1 MMPGPLIS
9 PLSSPLSAIVADSL
23 RRGVDVSSPTAKRR
37 PGLSALRKS
46 KSQRSAAWEEESSDD
61 FAVAEGAQRPGV
73 ERTDS
78 IKGRS
83 FSVSLGEF
91 FRLNKGESSKSR
103 DTSAEQEAR
112 RDEEGG
118 PS

>member
-46 KSQRSAAWEEESSDD
+46 KSQRSASREEESSDD
-61 FAVAEGAQRPGV
+61 FAVGEGAPGV
-73 ERTDS
+73 EAAENT
-78 IKGRS
+78 KGRS
-83 FSVSLGEF
+83 FSVNLGEF
-91 FRLNKGESSKSR
+91 FRLKKGEQSKSS
-103 DTSAEQEAR
+103 DTSTEQEAR
-112 RDEEGG
+112 RHEEGA
-118 PS
+118 PP